1 MAPFFKSSLICLF
14 LIPNIKSKIPIVFF
28 CLNLRN
34 IEETLNFKHRN
45 LNTEGTRRDEIIN
58 TATELFKD
66 KGYSAVTM
74 RDLATA
80 MGMKAA
86 SLYNHINSK
95 QEILK
100 AIIISLAE
108 EFTQGMDAI
117 KKLDQTAIEK
127 LKLIVALHVDIT
139 TKNPHGMASL
149 NNDWMHLEG
158 QLDYYLGLRERYE
171 QDFVEI
177 IRDGISS
184 NEIVDTNPEVV
195 MFSILSTLR
204 SLYLWIPKKE
214 EINAKALAQNL
225 SEVLIN
231 GINK

>member
-1 MAPFFKSSLICLF
+1 
-14 LIPNIKSKIPIVFF
+14 
-28 CLNLRN
+28 
-34 IEETLNFKHRN
+34 
-45 LNTEGTRRDEIIN
+45 
-58 TATELFKD
+58 
-66 KGYSAVTM
+66 M

-108 EFTQGMDAI
+108 EFTQGMELI
-117 KKLDQTAIEK
+117 KKSDSTTIEK
-127 LKLIVALHVDIT
+127 LNFIVELHVNIT
-139 TKNPHGMASL
+139 TKNTYGMASL
-149 NNDWMHLEG
+149 NNDWMHLED
-158 QLDYYLGLRERYE
+158 QLAYYLRLRKNYE
-171 QDFVEI
+171 QDFVDI
-177 IRDGISS
+177 IKAGISS
-184 NEIVDTNPEVV
+184 NEITETNPEVI

-214 EINAKALAQNL
+214 QVSVKTLAQNL
-225 SEVLIN
+225 SDVLIY

>member
-1 MAPFFKSSLICLF
+1 M
-14 LIPNIKSKIPIVFF
+14 
-28 CLNLRN
+28 NL
-34 IEETLNFKHRN
+34 KPRN

-58 TATELFKD
+58 TATKLFKE

-108 EFTQGMDAI
+108 EFTQGMDVI
-117 KKLDQTAIEK
+117 KKLDEKAIEK
-127 LKLIVALHVDIT
+127 LKMIVALHVDIT
-139 TKNPHGMASL
+139 TRNPYGMASL
-149 NNDWMHLEG
+149 NNDWMHLEE
-158 QLDYYLGLRERYE
+158 QLVYYLKLRESYE

-177 IRDGISS
+177 IKNGIAS
-184 NEIVDTNPEVV
+184 NEIVNKNPEVT

-214 EINAKALAQNL
+214 EIDSKVLAENL
-225 SEVLIN
+225 SDLLIN